1 MLWPLPSLVTFALL
15 ASVPAHSELV
25 FLSDVSALSVSS
37 ASNIGLLLPG
47 PGLGITLIFYP

>member
-25 FLSDVSALSVSS
+25 LLSDVSALSVSS